1 VTTSLVLT
9 LIGPDRP
16 GLVELLSQTV
26 VAHQGNWVESRMARL
41 SGQFAGILRV
51 ELPTA
56 QAGAFTSA
64 CEALRTVGLGVV
76 VAPSNAVAEAFPR
89 RQLLLEVIGHDR
101 PGIVREVAQLL
112 ASRNVNVEELITGVE
127 SAPMSADLLFRAKA
141 RLAVPE
147 GLSQDDL
154 ARLLEPIGNELMV
167 DIALAEAT

>member
-1 VTTSLVLT
+1 MTTSLVLT

-64 CEALRTVGLGVV
+64 CLALRTEGLGVV
-76 VAPSNAVAEAFPR
+76 VAPSNAIAEPFPR